1 MKKKYTTTID
11 EDILKKAKIKA
22 IEENKN
28 LNDIIEELLKSHL
41 NEKMEWLNVRN
52 NLKSFYK
59 KYCYNWSING
69 NDIFLYV
76 VRSIAYHVKIKKA
89 SKNYPTSLLL
99 NQY

>member
-41 NEKMEWLNVRN
+41 DEKIE
-52 NLKSFYK
+52 
-59 KYCYNWSING
+59 
-69 NDIFLYV
+69 
-76 VRSIAYHVKIKKA
+76 
-89 SKNYPTSLLL
+89 
-99 NQY
+99 